1 MARVGV
7 GLGLG
12 MGEDVRDE
20 VSRGRCPG
28 AWRQMSE
35 HGRQQVVSATC
46 DGRGGGVRQCFSGW
60 QTDTPARASGDDAG
74 WCRDPAADDG
84 TVLRAAGPG
93 LPLPA
98 SGS

>member
-60 QTDTPARASGDDAG
+60 QTDTPARERAG
-74 WCRDPAADDG
+74 MMRVGA
-84 TVLRAAGPG
+84 VV
-93 LPLPA
+93 LPLMTAPC
-98 SGS
+98 